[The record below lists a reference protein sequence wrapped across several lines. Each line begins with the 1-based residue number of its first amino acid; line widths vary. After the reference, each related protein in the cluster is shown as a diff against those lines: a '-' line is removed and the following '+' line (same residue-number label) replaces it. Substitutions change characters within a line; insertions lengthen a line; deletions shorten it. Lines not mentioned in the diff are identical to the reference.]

1 MAKIKVLDLARTA
14 GEEDDQLLLKLKRMG
29 VKVKDKKPPEPEKT
43 PSPSEEKVI
52 GRDAEKEIVEKRV
65 NPTVIRRRARSLEP
79 KIEVQPQPAP
89 AEAEGHPV
97 PAVTAEEAPV
107 QRVALVLPPEGKPE
121 PEKVSKKPAEEKEVS
136 PRAKVGR
143 AKKKEEE
150 VEAAVPPPEPTQV
163 QVEELR
169 AKRAEPEPPH
179 PVETKEPSIP
189 IPAKET
195 SIRAEAKKPEPRV
208 EPQKPS
214 AQPEAREITP
224 KKSEAKIAAKG
235 ELLDKEEMLALA
247 GKKKP
252 FPKKRKVVEERVF
265 MKEEFEEE
273 RFPEKEAEEVVAR
286 PFKPMKKK
294 VVMKTMPKKTE
305 ITVPKPIKRIIRIA
319 EVITVADLAKRMGV
333 KGSEL
338 IKKLMDLGVLVNINQ
353 VIDADVASLVATE
366 FSYEVEKVSLE
377 YQDLLERKED
387 LPEQLKPRPPV
398 VTVMGHVDHGK
409 TMLLDA
415 IRKTHVVE
423 GEAGGITQHIGAY
436 DVELDHGHVVFID
449 TPGHEAFTAMR
460 ARGAQVTDVVVLVV
474 AADDG
479 VMPQTKEAVDHAR
492 AAKVPI
498 VVAINKIDKPT
509 ANAERVKKELAELGL
524 MPEQWGGNTL
534 FAEVS
539 AKQKIGIKELLESI
553 LLQAEVLELKANP
566 DKPPRGVII
575 EAKLDKG
582 RGPVATVLVQEG
594 TLKVG
599 DIFIAGSH
607 YGRVRVMLNDRGQKL
622 EKAGPSTPIEVV
634 GFSDV
639 PEAGETF
646 IVGPEERIA
655 KQISLYRQEKMR
667 AKELSKLSKVSLEE
681 LYDQI
686 KKGEVKELN
695 VIMKADVQGSI
706 EAMKEALRKLS
717 TDAVKV
723 NILHDAVGAITE
735 TDVNLASAS
744 NAIIIG
750 FNVRPVAK
758 AQALAEQ
765 EHVDVRS
772 YSVIYDAISDIKKAL
787 EGLLE
792 PTYKEH
798 VLGRAQVIQLFSI
811 RKVGMVAG
819 SVVLDGKVV
828 RGSHARL
835 LRDNVI
841 IYNGRISSLKRFKDD
856 MRDCSQGLECGIG
869 IENFNDVKLGDIIE
883 SYEIEEV
890 QPRLS

>member
-1 MAKIKVLDLARTA
+1 MAKIKVLDLARNA

-29 VKVKDKKPPEPEKT
+29 VKVKEKKPPEPEKT

-89 AEAEGHPV
+89 AEAEGRPI
-97 PAVTAEEAPV
+97 PAVTSEEAAAQGV
-107 QRVALVLPPEGKPE
+107 TLVLPPEEKPE
-121 PEKVSKKPAEEKEVS
+121 PEKVSKKAAEEKEVS
-136 PRAKVGR
+136 PRAKVSR
-143 AKKKEEE
+143 AKKKKEEA
-150 VEAAVPPPEPTQV
+150 EAVVPPSEPTPV
-163 QVEELR
+163 EVEELR
-169 AKRAEPEPPH
+169 AKRAEAEPPH
-179 PVETKEPSIP
+179 PAETKEPPVP
-189 IPAKET
+189 IAVKET
-195 SIRAEAKKPEPRV
+195 PIRAEVKKPEPRV
-208 EPQKPS
+208 EAQKP
-214 AQPEAREITP
+214 AQPEAREVAP
-224 KKSEAKIAAKG
+224 RKAEAKIAAKG
-235 ELLDKEEMLALA
+235 EVLEKEEMLALA

-252 FPKKRKVVEERVF
+252 FVKKRKVVEERVF

-294 VVMKTMPKKTE
+294 VVMKAMPKKTE

-436 DVELDHGHVVFID
+436 DVELDHGRVVFID

-479 VMPQTKEAVDHAR
+479 VMPQTKEAIDHSR

-509 ANAERVKKELAELGL
+509 ANPERVKKELAELGL

-539 AKQKIGIKELLESI
+539 AKQKVGIKELLESI

-566 DKPPRGVII
+566 DKPARGVII

-599 DIFIAGSH
+599 DVFIAGSH
-607 YGRVRVMLNDRGQKL
+607 YGRVRVMLNDRGQKV

-639 PEAGETF
+639 PEAGETL

-758 AQALAEQ
+758 AQVLAEQ

-772 YSVIYDAISDIKKAL
+772 YSIIYDAISDIKKAL

-828 RGSHARL
+828 RGSQARL
-835 LRDNVI
+835 LRDNVV

-883 SYEIEEV
+883 SYELEEV